1 MNILKKICGVAAALV
16 LLQGGT
22 ASADSADNL
31 QAALASGV
39 YTIRYENVTPPN
51 RSSAPKEKTRLIQ
64 YGGGYN
70 FEAES
75 DFADPYTAY
84 KVIEGI
90 ATSDGNNSY
99 CEYSSKLEDEN
110 DSNSSEY
117 ANCTL
122 TKGDETF
129 NFKRVKES
137 NGGIKYTSLKGKNKV
152 EAVPAQ
158 YNQIGYKASNF
169 GNATMT
175 ALMNALMPN
184 ENKDPNEKVYLK
196 VRTGF
201 NAEGLEYAD
210 YKATYTDSTT
220 GDGVFL
226 DVIRYFF
233 RDGKLVKIYAGQY
246 SRKGGVISGTRSIID
261 VTDFQTT
268 AESSL
273 LKLPAEIT
281 DVTKR

>member
-22 ASADSADNL
+22 VSADSADDL
-31 QAALASGV
+31 QAALANGV

-70 FEAES
+70 FEEES
-75 DFADPYTAY
+75 DFSDPYTAY
-84 KVIEGI
+84 RVVEGI
-90 ATSDGNNSY
+90 VTSDGNNSY
-99 CEYSSKLEDEN
+99 CEYSTKIEGEN
-110 DSNSSEY
+110 DSNSGEY

-122 TKGDETF
+122 TKGDEMF
-129 NFKRVKES
+129 IFKRVKERD
-137 NGGIKYTSLKGKNKV
+137 GDIKYQSLKGKNKV
-152 EAVPAQ
+152 EAVPAT
-158 YNQIGYKASNF
+158 YNKIGYKVNNF
-169 GNATMT
+169 GDATMT
-175 ALMNALMPN
+175 MLMNALMPN
-184 ENKDPNEKVYLK
+184 ENKALGEKIYTK

-220 GDGVFL
+220 DDGVFL

-268 AESSL
+268 ADTSL
-273 LKLPAEIT
+273 LNLPAGIT
-281 DVTKR
+281 DVTER

>member
-22 ASADSADNL
+22 VSADSADNL
-31 QAALASGV
+31 QAALANGV

-70 FEAES
+70 FEEES
-75 DFADPYTAY
+75 DFSDPYTAY
-84 KVIEGI
+84 RVVEGI
-90 ATSDGNNSY
+90 VTSDGNNSY
-99 CEYSSKLEDEN
+99 CEYSTKIEGEN
-110 DSNSSEY
+110 DSNSGEY

-122 TKGDETF
+122 TKGDEMF
-129 NFKRVKES
+129 IFKRVKES
-137 NGGIKYTSLKGKNKV
+137 DGDIKYTSFKGKNKV
-152 EAVPAQ
+152 EALPAT
-158 YNQIGYKASNF
+158 YNQIGYKVNGF
-169 GNATMT
+169 GDATMT
-175 ALMNALMPN
+175 MLMNALMPN
-184 ENKDPNEKVYLK
+184 ENKALGEKIYQK
-196 VRTGF
+196 VRTGY

-220 GDGVFL
+220 SDGVFL

-246 SRKGGVISGTRSIID
+246 SRKGGVISGSRSIID
-261 VTDFQTT
+261 VIDFQTT
-268 AESSL
+268 VDTSL

-281 DVTKR
+281 DVTDR

>member
-1 MNILKKICGVAAALV
+1 MSILKKICGVAAALV

-22 ASADSADNL
+22 VSADSADNL
-31 QAALASGV
+31 QAALANGV

-70 FEAES
+70 FEEES
-75 DFADPYTAY
+75 DFSDPYTAY
-84 KVIEGI
+84 RVVEGI
-90 ATSDGNNSY
+90 VTSDGNSSY
-99 CEYSSKLEDEN
+99 CEYSTKFEGADN
-110 DSNSSEY
+110 SNSGEY

-122 TKGDETF
+122 TKGDEMF
-129 NFKRVKES
+129 IFKRVKES
-137 NGGIKYTSLKGKNKV
+137 DGDIKYQSLKGKNKV
-152 EAVPAQ
+152 EALPAT
-158 YNQIGYKASNF
+158 YNQIGYKVNGF
-169 GNATMT
+169 GDATMT
-175 ALMNALMPN
+175 MLMNALMPN
-184 ENKDPNEKVYLK
+184 ENKALGEKIYQK
-196 VRTGF
+196 VRTGY

-220 GDGVFL
+220 SDGVFL

-246 SRKGGVISGTRSIID
+246 SRKGGVISGSRSIID
-261 VTDFQTT
+261 VIDFQTT
-268 AESSL
+268 VDTSL

-281 DVTKR
+281 DVTDR